1 MMFNKIIYI
10 FLSIL
15 AIGNIA
21 YSFFGE
27 MESPTFIGQEINIWL
42 YRLIWV
48 GFAVLFTTKF
58 FQLKNRKN

>member
-1 MMFNKIIYI
+1 MFNKVIYA

-15 AIGNIA
+15 AVGNVA
-21 YSFFGE
+21 YSFFTE

-48 GFAVLFTTKF
+48 GLAVLFITKF
-58 FQLKNRKN
+58 IQLKNSKN